1 MLNLLIIW
9 AKPCLITGNSS
20 ESLILQN
27 VKLVEYNF
35 EGQIMDDVD
44 EEQSTESL
52 VLYHS
57 ISYGFLTHSM

>member
-1 MLNLLIIW
+1 MLNLPIIW
-9 AKPCLITGNSS
+9 AKSCLITGNSS

-27 VKLVEYNF
+27 VELVEYNF
-35 EGQIMDDVD
+35 EGGIMDDVD
-44 EEQSTESL
+44 EEQSTV

>member
-1 MLNLLIIW
+1 MLNLPISW
-9 AKPCLITGNSS
+9 AKSCLITGNSS
-20 ESLILQN
+20 ESVILQN

-44 EEQSTESL
+44 EEQSTV